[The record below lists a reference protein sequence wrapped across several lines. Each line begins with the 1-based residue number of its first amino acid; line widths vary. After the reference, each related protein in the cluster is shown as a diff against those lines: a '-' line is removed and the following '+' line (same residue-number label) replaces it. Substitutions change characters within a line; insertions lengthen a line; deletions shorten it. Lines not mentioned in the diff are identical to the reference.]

1 MLLRRLPQSGLLFFP
16 SRWQRA
22 RVICWLKRVHA
33 WTGFWGAMLFLMLGI
48 SGVLLN
54 HRDIWKI
61 ETGEP
66 TEVSAVNVAVA
77 PGAIRDEKALGIWAQ
92 RTFGL
97 QTEPRAP
104 KKEKDAKSNKIFLGK
119 PVAEP
124 ALWSQQFMHS
134 NGRVTVEYI
143 PGANTASVRQDANTI
158 LGSMKNLHKGHG
170 VGLAWILFMDSIAG
184 ALIGMSL
191 TGFLLW
197 TRLHGGRLV
206 AGGIVMASIAA
217 GTAAIWP
224 YLL

>member
-1 MLLRRLPQSGLLFFP
+1 MQSGLLFVP
-16 SRWQRA
+16 SRWQRG
-22 RVICWLKRVHA
+22 RVIRWLKRVHA
-33 WTGFWGAMLFLMLGI
+33 WTGFWGGMLFLMLGI

-61 ETGEP
+61 DTGKP
-66 TEVSAVNVAVA
+66 TEVSAINIAVT

-97 QTEPRAP
+97 RTEPRAP
-104 KKEKDAKSNKIFLGK
+104 KKENPKEERDAKLHKTFLGK

-134 NGRVTVEYI
+134 NGRVTAEYI
-143 PGANTASVRQDANTI
+143 PGANSVSVRQDADTI
-158 LGSMKNLHKGHG
+158 LGTMKNLHKGHG
-170 VGLAWILFMDSIAG
+170 VGLMWVLFMDSIAG
-184 ALIGMSL
+184 ALIAMSL
-191 TGFLLW
+191 TGFVLW

-217 GTAAIWP
+217 GTSAIWP